1 VGPRNASW
9 AHPTGGRV
17 QLRHARTSYFN
28 GSASPQLLGTLVL
41 AIGVGILIGIAPTG
55 SPPNTAT
62 PATIDQ
68 LQAEERSIL
77 HIEEINSRSRALET
91 KYSKH

>member
-1 VGPRNASW
+1 VSTTE
-9 AHPTGGRV
+9 HVGGRRDWAS

-28 GSASPQLLGTLVL
+28 GSASPQFLGALVL
-41 AIGVGILIGIAPTG
+41 AIGIGILIGIAPSGGPT
-55 SPPNTAT
+55 SMAT
-62 PATIDQ
+62 PVAQ

-77 HIEEINSRSRALET
+77 HIEEINARSRALET